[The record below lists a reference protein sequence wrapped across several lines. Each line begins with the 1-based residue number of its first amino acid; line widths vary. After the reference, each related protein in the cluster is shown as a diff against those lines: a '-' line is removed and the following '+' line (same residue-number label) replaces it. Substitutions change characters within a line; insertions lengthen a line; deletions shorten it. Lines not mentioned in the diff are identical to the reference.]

1 MSAAWQ
7 QRTEAGSGWLVRFI
21 RWVALDV
28 SAPLARAMLYPITA
42 YFLLVRGPERRAS
55 RRYLRRVFGR
65 EPKILEVFRHIH
77 TFARSILDRV
87 AFLSG
92 RNPGAVRVHGAD
104 HVQQL
109 IAQRRGLLLFGSHV
123 GSFEAV
129 RATGF
134 AHDELEVRILMDYAQ
149 NARVTTLL
157 DALNPRAGAS
167 VIDAREESTRV
178 LLQIHETLHR
188 GGLVGI
194 LADRPHAGEATV
206 PVQLLGGR
214 VQLPLGPFRIAAVTQ
229 APVVLIFGVLQEDGS
244 YDVYFE
250 PFAERI
256 VIRRGQRVADATRW
270 AEQYAR
276 RLEAR
281 IREAPYNWFNFYD
294 YWSVDAGRM

>member
-1 MSAAWQ
+1 M
-7 QRTEAGSGWLVRFI
+7 VRFI

-28 SAPLARAMLYPITA
+28 SEPLARMMLYPIAA
-42 YFLLVRGPERRAS
+42 YFFCVRGAERRAS

-65 EPKILEVFRHIH
+65 EARTREVFRHIH

-87 AFLSG
+87 SFLSG
-92 RNPGAVRVHGAD
+92 RSPGAVRVHGTEHMRA
-104 HVQQL
+104 L
-109 IAQRRGLLLFGSHV
+109 IDRRSGVLLLGSHL

-129 RATGF
+129 RAVGF
-134 AHDELEVRILMDYAQ
+134 AHQELEVRILMDYAQ
-149 NARVTTLL
+149 NAQVTALL
-157 DALNPRAGAS
+157 DALNPRARES

-178 LLQIHETLHR
+178 LLQIHETLNR

-206 PVQLLGGR
+206 PVQLLGGEIR
-214 VQLPLGPFRIAAVTQ
+214 LPLGPLRIAAVTQ
-229 APVVLIFGVLQEDGS
+229 VPVVLIFGLLKEDGA

-256 VIRRGQRVADATRW
+256 VIRRGQREADAAAW
-270 AEQYAR
+270 AKEYAQ

-294 YWSVDAGRM
+294 YWPR